1 MRPVARLILKFP
13 LVEGTFWPRGL
24 GRMGVGPSTGRRCPP
39 DLLSLTSRVAVMLSN
54 SSFSLQAYDNPKA
67 LRGMAESVSRGDKH
81 FAPLSLPTS
90 FAIDTSAAVF

>member
-1 MRPVARLILKFP
+1 
-13 LVEGTFWPRGL
+13 
-24 GRMGVGPSTGRRCPP
+24 
-39 DLLSLTSRVAVMLSN
+39 MLSN